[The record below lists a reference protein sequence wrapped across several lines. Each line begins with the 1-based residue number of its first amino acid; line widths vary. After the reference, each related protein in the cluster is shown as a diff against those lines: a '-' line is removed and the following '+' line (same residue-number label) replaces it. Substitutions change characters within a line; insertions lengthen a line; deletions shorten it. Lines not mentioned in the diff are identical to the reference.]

1 MNQHSGNSALIAEGT
16 NGKNVKYHERLLPGI
31 YVWLLITF
39 MTISLGIAY
48 GYVYGRSFGIILGG
62 LSTGLTF
69 LFTYKT
75 SPIIQID
82 DLVVQVGNARIPI
95 KYVGTPK
102 LLDQQQTVA
111 SRRAHTHR
119 DAYLVLRA
127 AIEESV
133 LFEVT
138 DLEDPHPYWHFSS
151 RQPNQVVEILKEINN

>member
-1 MNQHSGNSALIAEGT
+1 
-16 NGKNVKYHERLLPGI
+16 
-31 YVWLLITF
+31 

-48 GYVYGRSFGIILGG
+48 GYVYGQSFGIILGG

-69 LFTYKT
+69 LFTYRT
-75 SPIIQID
+75 SPVIQID

-102 LLDQQQTVA
+102 LLDQQQTFA

-127 AIEESV
+127 AIKESV
-133 LFEVT
+133 MFEVT